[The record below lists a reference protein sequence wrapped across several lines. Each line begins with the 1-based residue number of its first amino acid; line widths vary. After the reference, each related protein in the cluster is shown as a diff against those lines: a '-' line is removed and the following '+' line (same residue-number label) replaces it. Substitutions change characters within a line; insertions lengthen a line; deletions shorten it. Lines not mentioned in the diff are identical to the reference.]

1 MPSSTTPPASSPTR
15 TSPCSTPNC
24 AERPSRSLK
33 LEQHQG
39 VDGEED
45 REEDRRA
52 VEVALDHRAAA
63 EGAAPAADAEG
74 AGETG
79 VFARVQED
87 QEDQD
92 PCDQNLDYGQKGVH
106 GPDGSDPARCTV
118 S

>member
-79 VFARVQED
+79 VFARVQEHEED
-87 QEDQD
+87 HQHGDDHLQEREE
-92 PCDQNLDYGQKGVH
+92 GVH
-106 GPDGSDPARCTV
+106 GRAV
-118 S
+118 

>member
-63 EGAAPAADAEG
+63 EGTAPAADAEG
-74 AGETG
+74 AGEAG

-87 QEDQD
+87 QEDHDDGDQD
-92 PCDQNLDYGQKGVH
+92 LHECEGGVH
-106 GPDGSDPARCTV
+106 
-118 S
+118 